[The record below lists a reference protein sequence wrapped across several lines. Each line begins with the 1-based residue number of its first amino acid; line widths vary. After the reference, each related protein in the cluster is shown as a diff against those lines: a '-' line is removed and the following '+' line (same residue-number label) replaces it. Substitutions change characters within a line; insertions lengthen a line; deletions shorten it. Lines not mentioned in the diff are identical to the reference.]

1 MSDEPLRPPPPVD
14 VEVVEDRSRSARCDE
29 GFLRL
34 RRLVLRHRWAD
45 GFESTTYRYDVVD
58 RDALDA
64 VALVL
69 VDPSGPRV
77 CLRSAIRPPLGLR
90 RDGVPAAQW
99 EIPAGL
105 LEPGETV
112 DACAARETHEETGL
126 RVPPAAFEP
135 LGPDVGLAPGV
146 LGERLHF
153 RLARVRPGEAVEPPS
168 DGHPVEDRAEVRFVS
183 LDGVQD
189 AIDAGLVTDIK
200 TELALHRLRR
210 RLSASGAPR

>member
-1 MSDEPLRPPPPVD
+1 MSAAPLDPPPSVA
-14 VEVVEDRSRSARCDE
+14 VEVLEDRSARARCDE

-34 RRLVLRHRWAD
+34 RRLVLRHRWGD
-45 GFESTTYRYDVVD
+45 GVVSPAYPYDVLD
-58 RDALDA
+58 REALDA

-69 VDPSGPRV
+69 VDAEGPRL

-90 RDGVPAAQW
+90 GDGVPASQW

-112 DACAARETHEETGL
+112 EGCAARETHEEAGL
-126 RVPPAAFEP
+126 DVAPADFEP

-153 RLARVRPGEAVEPPS
+153 RVARVRSGDAVAPPT
-168 DGHPVEDRAEVRFVS
+168 DGHPVEDRAEVRFVP
-183 LDGVQD
+183 LEAVAA

-210 RLSASGAPR
+210 RLAERGPFG